1 MMSINN
7 LNKRM
12 ATHSPPKPIEEE
24 EMPSGLPLPSNITNG
39 MDSLPQPRD
48 SNARDNFLSEV
59 SLTSFDTIARYLF
72 GLL

>member
-39 MDSLPQPRD
+39 MDSLP
-48 SNARDNFLSEV
+48 
-59 SLTSFDTIARYLF
+59 
-72 GLL
+72 